1 MGLMWQTS
9 VVVIVLPLSLLAAVA
24 PMQAW
29 ADCRAPIRSPGDS
42 PSSVAEKLIDTVQC
56 LNERVQLL
64 ERQLETE
71 RTRNTV
77 ATDQCHGS
85 HGIAKPV
92 MPRDELLV
100 VRSRRGLWS
109 RVSVVEHRLVAKRS
123 DR

>member
-71 RTRNTV
+71 RRRNTV
-77 ATDQCHGS
+77 AET
-85 HGIAKPV
+85 IA
-92 MPRDELLV
+92 RDV
-100 VRSRRGLWS
+100 KA
-109 RVSVVEHRLVAKRS
+109 RLDALEQ
-123 DR
+123 DRARAATPPGGNGR

>member
-24 PMQAW
+24 WA

-71 RTRNTV
+71 RTRNTIAETIARDV
-77 ATDQCHGS
+77 KARLDALEQDRARAATPPG
-85 HGIAKPV
+85 GNG
-92 MPRDELLV
+92 R
-100 VRSRRGLWS
+100 
-109 RVSVVEHRLVAKRS
+109 
-123 DR
+123 